1 MAIYKCKMCGG
12 ELSVSEG
19 NTVIECDFC
28 GTTQTVPSAKDENL
42 QGLFNR
48 ANILRM
54 KSEFD
59 KAEQIYERIV
69 QADNTQAEAYWGLIL
84 CKFGIEYV
92 EDPATFKRV
101 PTCHRTSLDSI
112 IADDDY
118 KSALTYADSVQRGI
132 YESEAKEIDRLQ
144 KEIIALSQKEDPYD
158 VFICYKETDETGRR
172 TQDSVIANDI
182 YYQLTQEGFKV
193 FYAAI
198 TLEDK
203 LGAAYEP
210 CIFAALNSAK
220 VMLSIGTKPEYFNAV
235 WVKNEWSRYLKMMKK
250 DRSKMLIP
258 CYKEMDAYELP
269 EEFAHLQAQDMSK
282 IGFINDLVRGIKKVL
297 VKNEPKKE
305 EKVTVISD
313 GSANVAPLLKR
324 AFMFL
329 EDGNW
334 QEANA
339 YCEKVLDQDPENAKA
354 YVGKLMAELRAN
366 KIEQLPDQANPFDER
381 NNYQKAI
388 RFADDGLRNTLTDY
402 VARIKERNENT
413 RLDSIYESAAKKM
426 ASANSEQEY
435 LAAAESFEAIANWKD
450 SASKAKDCQ
459 EKAEACR
466 KNDIYN
472 KAISLMNS
480 EDEFKIKQAIPL
492 FESIEGW
499 LDADDLVR
507 DCPEYA
513 ETARKNNIYNKAIS
527 IGQKDTV
534 ESITE
539 AIGILQGLSGW
550 KDSPQKVMDFE
561 DRIQTL
567 KQLEEERKAQEA
579 ARKKAEA
586 ERKAEEERIAA
597 EKRAEQE
604 RIALAKAKK
613 RKKIKII
620 VLSLAAILSVIAI
633 LISTVIIPTI
643 DYNNAVSLLKQGEYR
658 DAYILFDKHSN
669 FKDSS
674 TMMKTLEEDHPT
686 LSLITSQ
693 PNDIFTFGSYEQDN
707 NPKNGKEDIEWVV
720 LYVDELDAKALL
732 VSKNVLDSQPFD
744 SNNAASTFTSSS
756 LYAWL
761 QDSFAS
767 TAFTD
772 IEISYVSKAIT
783 IPSEN
788 DEKQYSI
795 PKAEHT
801 QYAMSVGSEYKNYWA
816 GKSWWTYWLAEN
828 AAESNGERYA
838 YVAEGWHWAT
848 DVTSK
853 MGVRPMLWINIGE

>member
-1 MAIYKCKMCGG
+1 MAIYKCKMCSG
-12 ELSVSEG
+12 ELEVTEG
-19 NTVIECDFC
+19 VTVIECEYC
-28 GTTQTVPSAKDENL
+28 GTKQTVPTSNDENL

-48 ANILRM
+48 ANTLRI

-59 KAEQIYERIV
+59 KAESIYEKIL
-69 QADNTQAEAYWGLIL
+69 QAKADEAEAYWGLIL
-84 CKFGIEYV
+84 CKYGIEYV
-92 EDPATFKRV
+92 EDPKTFKRI
-101 PTCHRTSLDSI
+101 PTCHRTSFDSI

-118 KSALTYADSVQRGI
+118 KSAIQYADSVQREL
-132 YESEAKEIDRLQ
+132 YETEAKEIDRLQ
-144 KEIIALSQKEDPYD
+144 KEILALSQKEDPYD
-158 VFICYKETDETGRR
+158 VFICYKETDESGQR

-203 LGAAYEP
+203 LGSAYEP

-492 FESIEGW
+492 FESINGW

-550 KDSPQKVMDFE
+550 KDSPQKVMEFE
-561 DRIQTL
+561 DRIQAL
-567 KQLEEERKAQEA
+567 KLLEEERKAQEA

-613 RKKIKII
+613 RKKIITLTSIATGIIIAFVI
-620 VLSLAAILSVIAI
+620 VLT
-633 LISTVIIPTI
+633 TVIIPGNR
-643 DYNNAVSLLKQGEYR
+643 YKEAVSLYNNQKYAE
-658 DAYILFDKHSN
+658 AAEM
-669 FKDSS
+669 FKKCEGYSDSS
-674 TMMKTLEEDHPT
+674 KYLKTDELKWYVPGNT
-686 LSLITSQ
+686 CSI
-693 PNDIFTFGSYEQDN
+693 GSYKGKSVDWTILTADGDKVLVATTYYIDYLRLDPGSADYEDSEIYAWM
-707 NPKNGKEDIEWVV
+707 NGSFVQEAFTDEERNMISPSEFGKVFLLSHEEKERYYAGQGITWIGEGTA
-720 LYVDELDAKALL
+720 YAKALQAEKGNYAAAKWGWL
-732 VSKNVLDSQPFD
+732 RY
-744 SNNAASTFTSSS
+744 SN
-756 LYAWL
+756 YGE
-761 QDSFAS
+761 FA
-767 TAFTD
+767 TGTGDRELKYF
-772 IEISYVSKAIT
+772 
-783 IPSEN
+783 
-788 DEKQYSI
+788 
-795 PKAEHT
+795 
-801 QYAMSVGSEYKNYWA
+801 
-816 GKSWWTYWLAEN
+816 
-828 AAESNGERYA
+828 ERYIR
-838 YVAEGWHWAT
+838 VA
-848 DVTSK
+848 
-853 MGVRPMLWINIGE
+853 MWIVPNK